1 MAKPYDL
8 LAFLNQDTRWENI
21 VNLHYSL
28 SKRQQIIRKLWA
40 ELKKNTDVTTIFNEN
55 DYCVRAGQLHT
66 VDWYT
71 SSLEEGKTR
80 LGTEEFPVRNLN
92 YGDGDIPDCKRIS
105 SLTFSMCAFEHL
117 EVCCVTFC
125 LCLSNFV

>member
-66 VDWYT
+66 IDWYT

-117 EVCCVTFC
+117 EVCFVTSC
-125 LCLSNFV
+125 LCLSNFE